1 MNSTTNTT
9 TGGSAVPITSQRLP
23 QCNPDVEQRVLG
35 WLNSGQLLAWIP
47 IISQQNFP
55 DTPPDVLAFV
65 DQYQEELR
73 WPIRQPK
80 DLLDLPEGM
89 TGWLLPMDANDT
101 DVACGVWDGQ
111 VYILGI
117 TDQRTGK
124 PQSLL
129 GERVDVA
136 TGQADDPKPSPV

>member
-1 MNSTTNTT
+1 MTTTTNTT
-9 TGGSAVPITSQRLP
+9 TSGSAAPITSQRLP
-23 QCNPDVEQRVLG
+23 QCNPEVEQRVLV

-73 WPIRQPK
+73 WPIRQPQ
-80 DLLDLPEGM
+80 DLLNLPEGM
-89 TGWLLPMDANDT
+89 TGWLLPIDANDT

-124 PQSLL
+124 PQTLL
-129 GERVDVA
+129 GERDEGA
-136 TGQADDPKPSPV
+136 TDAANQSLV

>member
-1 MNSTTNTT
+1 MNATSNT
-9 TGGSAVPITSQRLP
+9 TGGSAAPITSQRLP
-23 QCNPDVEQRVLG
+23 QCNPEVEQRVLA
-35 WLNSGQLLAWIP
+35 WLNSGKPLAWIP

-65 DQYQEELR
+65 DQYQEALR
-73 WPIRQPK
+73 WPIRQPQ
-80 DLLDLPEGM
+80 DLLSLPEGM
-89 TGWLLPMDANDT
+89 TGWLLPIDDNDT

-124 PQSLL
+124 AQALL
-129 GERVDVA
+129 GERDDGATAVA
-136 TGQADDPKPSPV
+136 SPSAV

>member
-1 MNSTTNTT
+1 MTTTTNIATS
-9 TGGSAVPITSQRLP
+9 GSAAPITSQRLP
-23 QCNPDVEQRVLG
+23 QCNPEVEQRVLG

-73 WPIRQPK
+73 WPIRQPQ
-80 DLLDLPEGM
+80 DLLNLPEGM
-89 TGWLLPMDANDT
+89 TGGWLPIDANDT
-101 DVACGVWDGQ
+101 DVACGVCDGQ

-124 PQSLL
+124 PQTLL
-129 GERVDVA
+129 GERDEGA
-136 TGQADDPKPSPV
+136 TDAAKQSMV

>member
-1 MNSTTNTT
+1 MNATSNT
-9 TGGSAVPITSQRLP
+9 TGGSAAPITSQRLP
-23 QCNPDVEQRVLG
+23 QCNPEVEQRVLA
-35 WLNSGQLLAWIP
+35 WLNSGKPLAWIP

-65 DQYQEELR
+65 DQYQEALR
-73 WPIRQPK
+73 WPIRQPQ
-80 DLLDLPEGM
+80 DLLSLPEGM
-89 TGWLLPMDANDT
+89 TGWLLPIDANDT

-124 PQSLL
+124 AQALL
-129 GERVDVA
+129 GERDDGATAVA
-136 TGQADDPKPSPV
+136 SPSAV

>member
-1 MNSTTNTT
+1 MTTTTNTT
-9 TGGSAVPITSQRLP
+9 TSGSTAPITSQRLP
-23 QCNPDVEQRVLG
+23 QCNPEVEQRVLD
-35 WLNSGQLLAWIP
+35 WFSSGQLLAWIP

-73 WPIRQPK
+73 WPIRQPQ
-80 DLLDLPEGM
+80 DLLNLPEGM
-89 TGWLLPMDANDT
+89 TGWLLPIDAKDT

-124 PQSLL
+124 PQTLL
-129 GERVDVA
+129 GGRDEGA
-136 TGQADDPKPSPV
+136 TDAANQSLV

>member
-1 MNSTTNTT
+1 MTTTTNTT
-9 TGGSAVPITSQRLP
+9 TSGSAAPFTSQRLP
-23 QCNPDVEQRVLG
+23 QCNPEVDQRVLG

-73 WPIRQPK
+73 WPIRQPQ
-80 DLLDLPEGM
+80 DLLNLPEGM
-89 TGWLLPMDANDT
+89 TGWLLPIDANDT

-124 PQSLL
+124 PQTLL
-129 GERVDVA
+129 GERDEGA
-136 TGQADDPKPSPV
+136 TDAANQSLV

>member
-1 MNSTTNTT
+1 MTTTTNTT
-9 TGGSAVPITSQRLP
+9 TSGSAAPITSQRLP
-23 QCNPDVEQRVLG
+23 QCNPEVEQRVLG

-73 WPIRQPK
+73 WPIRQPQ
-80 DLLDLPEGM
+80 DLLNLPEGI
-89 TGWLLPMDANDT
+89 TGWLLPIDANDT

-124 PQSLL
+124 PQALL
-129 GERVDVA
+129 GERDEGA
-136 TGQADDPKPSPV
+136 TDAANQSLV

>member
-1 MNSTTNTT
+1 MTTTTNTT
-9 TGGSAVPITSQRLP
+9 TSGSAAPITSQRLP
-23 QCNPDVEQRVLG
+23 QCDPEVEQRVLG

-73 WPIRQPK
+73 WPIRQPQ
-80 DLLDLPEGM
+80 DLLNLPEGM
-89 TGWLLPMDANDT
+89 TGWLLPIDANDT

-124 PQSLL
+124 PQALL
-129 GERVDVA
+129 GERDEGA
-136 TGQADDPKPSPV
+136 TDAANQSLV

>member
-1 MNSTTNTT
+1 MNATINITTS
-9 TGGSAVPITSQRLP
+9 GSAAPICSQRLP
-23 QCNPDVEQRVLG
+23 QCNPEVEQRVLG

-73 WPIRQPK
+73 WPIRQPQ

-89 TGWLLPMDANDT
+89 TGWLLPMDADDT

-136 TGQADDPKPSPV
+136 TGQADDHEPSAV

>member
-1 MNSTTNTT
+1 MNTTSNT
-9 TGGSAVPITSQRLP
+9 TGGSAAPITSQRLP
-23 QCNPDVEQRVLG
+23 QCNPEVEQRVLA
-35 WLNSGQLLAWIP
+35 WLNSGKPLAWIP

-65 DQYQEELR
+65 DQYQEALR
-73 WPIRQPK
+73 WPIRQPQ
-80 DLLDLPEGM
+80 DLLSLPEGM
-89 TGWLLPMDANDT
+89 TGWLLPIDANDT

-124 PQSLL
+124 AQALL
-129 GERVDVA
+129 GERDDGATAVA
-136 TGQADDPKPSPV
+136 SPSAV

>member
-1 MNSTTNTT
+1 MTTTTNTT
-9 TGGSAVPITSQRLP
+9 TSGSAAPITSQRLP
-23 QCNPDVEQRVLG
+23 QCNPEVEQRVLG

-73 WPIRQPK
+73 WPIRQPQ
-80 DLLDLPEGM
+80 DLLNLPEGV
-89 TGWLLPMDANDT
+89 TGWLLPIDANDT

-124 PQSLL
+124 PQTLL
-129 GERVDVA
+129 GERNEGA
-136 TGQADDPKPSPV
+136 TDAANQSLV

>member
-1 MNSTTNTT
+1 MTTTTNTT
-9 TGGSAVPITSQRLP
+9 TSGSAAPITSQRLP
-23 QCNPDVEQRVLG
+23 QCNPEVEQRVLG
-35 WLNSGQLLAWIP
+35 WMNSGQLLAWIP

-73 WPIRQPK
+73 WPIRQPQ
-80 DLLDLPEGM
+80 DLLNLPEGV
-89 TGWLLPMDANDT
+89 TGWLLPIDANDT

-124 PQSLL
+124 PQTLL
-129 GERVDVA
+129 GERNEGA
-136 TGQADDPKPSPV
+136 TDAANQSLV

>member
-1 MNSTTNTT
+1 MTTTTNTT
-9 TGGSAVPITSQRLP
+9 TSSRAAPITSQRLP
-23 QCNPDVEQRVLG
+23 NCNPEVEQRVLG
-35 WLNSGQLLAWIP
+35 WLNSGELLAWIP

-73 WPIRQPK
+73 WPIRQPQ
-80 DLLDLPEGM
+80 DLLEIPEGI
-89 TGWLLPMDANDT
+89 TGWLLPMDADDT

-111 VYILGI
+111 IYILGI

-124 PQSLL
+124 PQTLR
-129 GERVDVA
+129 GERDDGA
-136 TGQADDPKPSPV
+136 TDAGNQSAV